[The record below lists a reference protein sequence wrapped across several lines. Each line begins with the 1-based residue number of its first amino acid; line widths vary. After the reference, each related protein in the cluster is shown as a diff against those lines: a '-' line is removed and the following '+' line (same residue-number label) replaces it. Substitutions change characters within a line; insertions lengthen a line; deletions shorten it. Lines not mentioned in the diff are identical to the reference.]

1 MEISEVVK
9 NCGVVGAGGAGFPTH
24 IKVSAKVD
32 TVIANGAECEPLLGS
47 DKYLME
53 VESDRI
59 VNGLEY
65 VMGVCGAKKGFIA
78 IKEKYSQPIESMS
91 KAVHHKENIEIFK
104 EGDFYPAGD
113 EYILV
118 NEITGKI
125 IPEGSIP
132 LKVGCVVNN
141 VETILNIFEAVKN
154 NKPVTRRWLT
164 CTGEVAKPSI
174 IKAHIGVAIND
185 IIDIC
190 GGPTIDDYTVIIG
203 GPMMGKVETDLDTP
217 ITKTTNGI
225 IVLPRSHEVVRK
237 KTMPTVFI
245 IKQSKS
251 VCCQCT
257 YCTELCPRY
266 LLGHDLKPH
275 MIMRQISYGIAI
287 PKKVIENAFLCS
299 ECGLCEYACVM
310 GLSPSI
316 INHKIKEDLLKEGYR
331 PSFPEREINVHD
343 MRDYRKIPT
352 SRIVDRLQLNKYNK
366 GNLNRGVETDPD
378 RVEILLK
385 QHTGEPSQPIVKVG
399 DKVDEG
405 SLIAVIPQESLGAM
419 IHASINGKVTFI
431 DEERIIIER

>member
-24 IKVSAKVD
+24 IKLGSKVD
-32 TVIANGAECEPLLGS
+32 TVIANGAECEPLLES

-53 VESDRI
+53 FESDKI

-65 VMGVCGAKKGFIA
+65 IIEACGAKKGFIA
-78 IKEKYSQPIESMS
+78 IKEKYSIPIESIS
-91 KAVHHKENIEIFK
+91 RALHNKKDIEIFK
-104 EGDFYPAGD
+104 GSDFYPAGD

-125 IPEGSIP
+125 VPEGSIP

-154 NKPVTRRWLT
+154 NKPVTKRWLT
-164 CTGEVAKPSI
+164 CAGEVKKPSI
-174 IKAHIGVAIND
+174 IKAHIGVTIND

-190 GGPTIDDYTVIIG
+190 GGSTVDDYVVVVG
-203 GPMMGKVETDLDTP
+203 GPMMGKVETDLDAP
-217 ITKTTNGI
+217 ITKITNSI
-225 IVLPRSHEVVRK
+225 IILPYDHEVVKK
-237 KTMPTVFI
+237 KTIPIEFI
-245 IKQSKS
+245 VKQSKS

-275 MIMRQISYGIAI
+275 MIMRQISYGIDMPAE
-287 PKKVIENAFLCS
+287 VIENAFLCS

-310 GLSPSI
+310 GLSPGI
-316 INHKIKEDLLKEGYR
+316 INHKIKEDLLKEGFK
-331 PSFPEREINVHD
+331 PSFPERKINVQE

-352 SRIVDRLQLNKYNK
+352 SRIVDRFKLSKY
-366 GNLNRGVETDPD
+366 LDIDLRRGVETNPD

-385 QHTGEPSQPIVKVG
+385 QHTGKPSRPIVKVS
-399 DKVDEG
+399 DRVDEG
-405 SLIAVIPQESLGAM
+405 SLIAVIPQKSLGAM
-419 IHASINGKVTFI
+419 IHASIDGKVSFI